1 MLSRAGGMSWAAAAP
16 RQMLRQ
22 PYPAPLHVPPR
33 TMSLPCSQICYM
45 RGLYDDSELQ
55 QSKIAG
61 VGVHTLPAWSAG
73 AHIPDGD
80 MSRADQLVYLAAH
93 IEQGVFEAIERRYLR
108 SMMIAIQAPGAEPS
122 QAPTLLESYIIHFQ
136 YSNDGKVNMLLQTSK
151 SKPEVLL
158 KYTYKVVR
166 DKCAEILR
174 LLNNTTRAL
183 PTLPAGCSLSI
194 KLGYHANSTPADWHA
209 PMFQPSSAETD
220 AGLVFPDM
228 PDSFDC
234 GRTNTMHHSVALR
247 VAAVAV
253 ERSDAESS
261 CGSAAPASPPEV
273 APGSAASAR
282 RTDPAL
288 ADKTALPPLAP
299 RTPKASVQGSSGA
312 PPAQRQLAE
321 PDQQQ
326 ERKQPPQV
334 PIPFQM
340 PASQL
345 GLEVLGAVLQHQ
357 SCAVSRVRSA
367 CPQGHSTVTVKSALA
382 ELATLGWLRK
392 SKSYAA
398 PYQLA
403 PPVQRLM
410 KEDAK
415 WAVRAARQCY
425 DRATA
430 GGAGAAAS
438 AGEQVQPGKLASP
451 NAAVPA
457 PTPRAKPYSSAE
469 IRAAAKAIVY
479 RASANQAGTA
489 GGAPTPHNELT
500 AFPPSAFKNRHRTYG
515 GGAAAAATTTDAAG
529 SSPGNTAPSG
539 EAEKQAKPK
548 AAAKPLRSIAAG
560 RKRRRSTYSSQSKSA
575 SALDFDE

>member
-1 MLSRAGGMSWAAAAP
+1 MLSHAGAMSWATAAP
-16 RQMLRQ
+16 KQMLR
-22 PYPAPLHVPPR
+22 PAIPSTATRPPR
-33 TMSLPCSQICYM
+33 TMPPPHSQICYM

-73 AHIPDGD
+73 APIPDGD

-122 QAPTLLESYIIHFQ
+122 LAPTLLESYIIHFQ

-151 SKPEVLL
+151 SKPEVLQ

-253 ERSDAESS
+253 ECSDAESS
-261 CGSAAPASPPEV
+261 CSSAAPASPPEV
-273 APGSAASAR
+273 APGSATSAR
-282 RTDPAL
+282 RTDPAP

-321 PDQQQ
+321 SSAQQQ
-326 ERKQPPQV
+326 EKKQPPQV
-334 PIPFQM
+334 PMPCEM

-382 ELATLGWLRK
+382 ELAELGWLRK

-403 PPVQRLM
+403 PPAQRLI

-430 GGAGAAAS
+430 AAAAAS
-438 AGEQVQPGKLASP
+438 ASEQVQPGKTPSP
-451 NAAVPA
+451 SATAAV

-515 GGAAAAATTTDAAG
+515 GGVAPAAAPADAAS
-529 SSPGNTAPSG
+529 SSPGNTAPSR
-539 EAEKQAKPK
+539 EAEKQAKP
-548 AAAKPLRSIAAG
+548 PRSIAAG
-560 RKRRRSTYSSQSKSA
+560 RKRRRCASSSQSKSA
-575 SALDFDE
+575 SELDFDE